1 MKKLYPKIS
10 FHSFFFLLLLYA
22 QASQAQCPNG
32 QPAGATA
39 FDTTIRFA
47 TGATNMQVK
56 FPKFNPQAGMLSCVR
71 LVVTIIGVV
80 DSVAMQNYSGS
91 PQTANFYYDRS
102 DYMTGPG
109 LTPSISNTFNGH
121 YGPHNMSA
129 YDGIPNA
136 GADFYSLSKDTVLKE
151 VKSRT
156 LTDSLE
162 ISQFYGTDS
171 VTYNYNINVSTSA
184 VITGGSSS
192 SLVLTS
198 ALVNFR
204 FEYCT
209 CPSSTLPVGLKNFT
223 VNRIGSQAAE
233 LRWDAEAGNDNY
245 FYEIEASRDGHSFTK
260 AAVQEKTSN
269 KKASYQ
275 YMHAIKPSE
284 YGRYYFRVKQR
295 WLDGYTRYSEI
306 RSVDFVNPLFAT
318 VSISPNPSNGNVG
331 VKFVAAKAG
340 IYTIEISNAAGQIV
354 IKKTMQI
361 ASTDYKQITSLQSG
375 MFYMKITEQAS
386 QSSVINQLFVQ

>member
-1 MKKLYPKIS
+1 MKKLYPTIS
-10 FHSFFFLLLLYA
+10 FFTIFTLLILYA
-22 QASQAQCPNG
+22 QRGHAQCPNG

-56 FPKFNPQAGMLSCVR
+56 FPKFDPQDGMLSCVR

-109 LTPSISNTFNGH
+109 LTPSISNAFNGH
-121 YGPHNMSA
+121 YGPQNMTA
-129 YDGIPNA
+129 YDGTPNT
-136 GADFYSLSKDTVLKE
+136 GGDFYSISRDTVLME

-171 VTYNYNINVSTSA
+171 VVYNYNINVSTSA

-209 CPSSTLPVGLKNFT
+209 CPASTLPVGLKNFT
-223 VNRIGSQAAE
+223 VTKTGTNTAG
-233 LRWDAEAGNDNY
+233 LRWDAEAGNDSY
-245 FYEIEASRDGHSFTK
+245 FYEIEVSRDGQHFSK
-260 AAVQEKTSN
+260 AAVQEKDGNS
-269 KKASYQ
+269 KASYS
-275 YMHAIKPSE
+275 YVHSIKANE
-284 YGRYYFRVKQR
+284 YGRYYYRVKQR
-295 WLDGYTRYSEI
+295 WPNGYSRYTEI
-306 RSVDFVNPLFAT
+306 KPVDFLNPLFAS
-318 VSISPNPSNGNVG
+318 VSISPNPSNGIIG
-331 VKFVAAKAG
+331 LKFIAVKPGEYK
-340 IYTIEISNAAGQIV
+340 IEISNAAGQIV
-354 IKKTMQI
+354 EKKTVQV
-361 ASTDYKQITSLQSG
+361 AATDYKRITTLQKG
-375 MFYMKITEQAS
+375 MYYLKITEQAS
-386 QSSVINQLFVQ
+386 QSSLISQLVVQ